1 MVLGWGG
8 GGTESTLMEIKHK
21 ISVHYF
27 EWRVVTHLE
36 TRGLPTTFASYCSY
50 PQVHVF
56 FTYLNLLCHLY
67 SLTIVKLGR
76 DFYMILY
83 KLFKHRSR
91 LITISLGE
99 FYGHSLVQ
107 RSQNFNGM
115 WLAF

>member
-1 MVLGWGG
+1 
-8 GGTESTLMEIKHK
+8 MEIKYK

-27 EWRVVTHLE
+27 EWRVVTHQE
-36 TRGLPTTFASYCSY
+36 TRGLPTTFASLCCY

-56 FTYLNLLCHLY
+56 FTYLNSLCHLY
-67 SLTIVKLGR
+67 SLTIVRLGG

-83 KLFKHRSR
+83 KLFKYRSR